1 MTSLSL
7 GDSLKSNCDALVI
20 GRVVLQYQ
28 VAQMYMVMKMQQQ
41 STTGDEGVEVLQ
53 NKPFSDDGF
62 GEGQYTSKVY
72 HLQSKAPS
80 WLTTFA
86 PVDALVMQEEAWNAY
101 PRCRSVLKSFV
112 DFFLQ
117 SPYFSKF
124 FMSIDTIHKADNG
137 CSENVHGLSE
147 DQLAVRQVE
156 VIDIA
161 SAATDYWSYIVGRN
175 NVDLSNFHSARSGR
189 GPLLEDW
196 QDHCSPVMTAYKL
209 VTVDAPYW
217 GFGSRLEQALMA
229 GERSLFLESH
239 RNCFAWI
246 DEWFG
251 LTVEV
256 LRELEQQSDYS
267 LNKDGVGESN
277 ALGCSHLFSNE
288 HMVFN
293 EWVQPIKFKDTYA
306 VNLYMKRWGSSKVL
320 FSANVIYAPIIQNL
334 YSILFYEVVRT
345 RSRDVEDA

>member
-1 MTSLSL
+1 MVQIKEFRIVMPLSL
-7 GDSLKSNCDALVI
+7 EE
-20 GRVVLQYQ
+20 YQ
-28 VAQMYMVMKMQQQ
+28 VAQMYMVMKMQQE

-53 NKPFSDDGF
+53 NRPFSDDEF
-62 GEGQYTSKVY
+62 GGGQYTSKFY

-86 PVDALVMQEEAWNAY
+86 PADALVMQEEAWNAY
-101 PRCRSVLKSFV
+101 PKCRSVVK
-112 DFFLQ
+112 

-137 CSENVHGLSE
+137 YSENVHGLSE

-175 NVDLSNFHSARSGR
+175 NVDLSNFQSARCGR
-189 GPLLEDW
+189 GPLLEGW

-256 LRELEQQSDYS
+256 LRELERQSDYS
-267 LNKDGVGESN
+267 LNMKLGRPCLAESWMTQEESPLEGEKSV
-277 ALGCSHLFSNE
+277 A
-288 HMVFN
+288 
-293 EWVQPIKFKDTYA
+293 
-306 VNLYMKRWGSSKVL
+306 
-320 FSANVIYAPIIQNL
+320 
-334 YSILFYEVVRT
+334 
-345 RSRDVEDA
+345 

>member
-41 STTGDEGVEVLQ
+41 STTGDEGVE
-53 NKPFSDDGF
+53 
-62 GEGQYTSKVY
+62 YTC
-72 HLQSKAPS
+72 LPS
-80 WLTTFA
+80 
-86 PVDALVMQEEAWNAY
+86 
-101 PRCRSVLKSFV
+101 SFV
-112 DFFLQ
+112 LTYLTVSVGHVSPFNAVVK

-209 VTVDAPYW
+209 VTVDSPYW

-267 LNKDGVGESN
+267 LNKKLGWPCSTESWMTQEEAPLEGEKSV
-277 ALGCSHLFSNE
+277 A
-288 HMVFN
+288 
-293 EWVQPIKFKDTYA
+293 
-306 VNLYMKRWGSSKVL
+306 
-320 FSANVIYAPIIQNL
+320 
-334 YSILFYEVVRT
+334 
-345 RSRDVEDA
+345 